1 MLQGQM
7 LTGDKFTS
15 EMQLREPR
23 FTYNA
28 CEPLLKIK
36 KENKNLKKQ
45 EIQRIF
51 MMAYGDFKDLP

>member
-7 LTGDKFTS
+7 LTGDKSTS

-36 KENKNLKKQ
+36 KEYKNSKKLK
-45 EIQRIF
+45 IQNVF
-51 MMAYGDFKDLP
+51 TEMN